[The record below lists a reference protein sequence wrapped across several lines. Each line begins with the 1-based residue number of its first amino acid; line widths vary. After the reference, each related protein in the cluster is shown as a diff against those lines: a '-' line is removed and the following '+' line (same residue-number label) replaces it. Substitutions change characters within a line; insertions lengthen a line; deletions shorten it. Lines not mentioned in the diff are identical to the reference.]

1 MLVYKKTFLS
11 LFPFC
16 CVNNTVHVY
25 CAVYTVTPAPLP
37 PPSARHGLFFNA
49 AGLVWHV
56 HGHRSMS
63 RNWRTIVMQAM
74 LIKLFLRPC

>member
-37 PPSARHGLFFNA
+37 PQVQDTDSSLTRP
-49 AGLVWHV
+49 VWC
-56 HGHRSMS
+56 GMYMA
-63 RNWRTIVMQAM
+63 TD
-74 LIKLFLRPC
+74 L